1 MPQNPLTE
9 VEPSYAHAVTV
20 LATALDSLGARIYRD
35 LHIEST
41 DLAARGVDPQ
51 VTAMLTSFSTYAED
65 CLAVLDDPAVRNAL
79 DAAMAHRPARARL
92 SGCLTGRTRSV

>member
-9 VEPSYAHAVTV
+9 VEPPYAHVVTA

-35 LHIEST
+35 LHVESA
-41 DLAARGVDPQ
+41 DLAARGIDPQ

-65 CLAVLDDPAVRNAL
+65 CLAVLDDPAVRTVL
-79 DAAMAHRPARARL
+79 DAAMTRRPA
-92 SGCLTGRTRSV
+92 